1 MRDLIFANPAY
12 FWLLLLIPAM
22 ILWQWKVG
30 EKKQPRL
37 LISTIQG
44 LTGKNRTAKYRL
56 RHLPF
61 LFRIATLM
69 AVICALA
76 RPQSTSQSE
85 NVYTEGIDI
94 VLAMDISS
102 SMLAQDFR
110 PNRLEA
116 AKDVALQFIADRP
129 SDRLGVVV
137 FAGESFTQCP
147 LTTDRIALINLMKDI
162 ESGLLVDGTAI
173 GNGLATAV
181 NRLKDSKGK
190 SKVIIL
196 LTDGVNN
203 SGEVPP
209 LTAAELAKTY
219 GIRVYTIGVGS
230 MGTAPYPVMTPYG
243 VQLQQMPVEIDE
255 DILKETAKIT
265 GGAYFRAT
273 NNTKLLDIY
282 KQINQ
287 LEKTKVEVSAY
298 NNFKEEYT
306 LFALFALVFFVLEA
320 LSKLF
325 IFNKIP

>member
-1 MRDLIFANPAY
+1 M
-12 FWLLLLIPAM
+12 
-22 ILWQWKVG
+22 
-30 EKKQPRL
+30 
-37 LISTIQG
+37 LISSIQALKG
-44 LTGKNRTAKYRL
+44 HNRSAKFRL
-56 RHLPF
+56 RHLP
-61 LFRIATLM
+61 LIFRLAT
-69 AVICALA
+69 ITSIIIALA
-76 RPQSTSQSE
+76 RPQSTSQAE

-102 SMLAQDFR
+102 SMLAQDFH

-116 AKDVALQFIADRP
+116 AKDVAMQFIADRP
-129 SDRLGVVV
+129 SDCIGVVV

-147 LTTDRIALINLMKDI
+147 LTTDRVALINLMKDI

-181 NRLKDSKGK
+181 NRLKDSKSK

-203 SGEVPP
+203 SGEIPP
-209 LTAAELAKTY
+209 LTAAELAKTC

-230 MGTAPYPVMTPYG
+230 MGTAPYPVMTPFG
-243 VQLQQMPVEIDE
+243 IQMQQMPVEIDE
-255 DILKETAKIT
+255 GILKETAKIT

-287 LEKTKVEVSAY
+287 LEKTKVEVNAY
-298 NNFKEEYT
+298 NNYKEEFT
-306 LFALFALVFFVLEA
+306 IFALMAILFFILEA

-325 IFNKIP
+325 VFNKIP

>member
-61 LFRIATLM
+61 LFRIATLT

>member
-1 MRDLIFANPAY
+1 MSDIIFANPAY
-12 FWLLLLIPAM
+12 FWLLLLLPALV
-22 ILWQWKVG
+22 IWQWKRG
-30 EKKQPRL
+30 SKKQSRM
-37 LISTIQG
+37 LISSIQALQG
-44 LTGKNRTAKYRL
+44 NNRTFKFRI

-61 LFRIATLM
+61 ILRLATLT
-69 AVICALA
+69 AVIIALA
-76 RPQSTSQSE
+76 RPQSTSQAE

-102 SMLAQDFR
+102 SMLAQDFH
-110 PNRLEA
+110 PNRLDA
-116 AKDVALQFIADRP
+116 AKDVAMQFIADRP
-129 SDRLGVVV
+129 SDRIGVVV

-147 LTTDRIALINLMKDI
+147 LTTDRVAIINLLKDI

-181 NRLKDSKGK
+181 NRLKDSKSK
-190 SKVIIL
+190 SKVVIL

-203 SGEVPP
+203 CGEVPP

-230 MGTAPYPVMTPYG
+230 MGTAPYPVMTPFG
-243 VQLQQMPVEIDE
+243 VQMQQMPVEIDE
-255 DILKETAKIT
+255 GILKETAKIT

-282 KQINQ
+282 KQINL

-298 NNFKEEYT
+298 NNYKEEYT
-306 LFALFALVFFVLEA
+306 LFALLAVLFFVLEA
-320 LSKLF
+320 LSRIF
-325 IFNKIP
+325 VFNKIP